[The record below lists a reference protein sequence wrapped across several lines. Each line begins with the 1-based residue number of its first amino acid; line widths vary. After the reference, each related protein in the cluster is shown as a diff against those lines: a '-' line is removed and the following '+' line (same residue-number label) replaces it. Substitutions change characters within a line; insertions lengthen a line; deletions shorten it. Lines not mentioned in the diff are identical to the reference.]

1 MSKQKSKRMAVVL
14 DDFSDMD
21 QIGYD
26 EYSEGLVEMIR
37 SVGAKGEKGSFTI
50 GVFGQWGQGKTSM
63 LRQIEKKL
71 NEIETKDEK
80 EILTVWFNPWQF
92 TGEEHIIIPFFH
104 TLVSYL
110 EEFKGKKGKSVSR
123 RFTDFLK
130 ELVHVPVALAY
141 GIS

>member
-1 MSKQKSKRMAVVL
+1 MSKEKRKHMAVVL
-14 DDFSDMD
+14 DEFSDMD

-71 NEIETKDEK
+71 NEIDTKDEK

-110 EEFKGKKGKSVSR
+110 EEFKEKKKKQTEKIATSITTR
-123 RFTDFLK
+123 L
-130 ELVHVPVALAY
+130 P
-141 GIS
+141 